1 VNVHDEEF
9 LDEIA
14 LLALGVLPGPEA
26 ETVAVHV
33 RSCESCRALYAQLR
47 PAADLIGYSAEESVG
62 DDEIGAARRKR
73 RIMAS
78 VRDSLQTSPD
88 VVAMRRRSYLPWM
101 AAAAA
106 VVIAGGLGIQNVN
119 LRNDY
124 DREARIAQQASA
136 QRTAQQTAAQRIARQ
151 AAAQS
156 VAQQAVAQRIAHQ
169 GAAQQAAAQRIAD
182 RGAAQQ
188 AAAQR
193 IAHHAAAQQAAAQRI
208 AQQAAAQRIAQQAAA
223 QRIAQQAAAQRIAQ
237 QSAQGTSLDRN
248 VLGLLGPTAKRY
260 AVPHGVVISHDGRL
274 FVALSDL
281 AQPPSGKV
289 YQTWTLANGKK
300 AMTPGR
306 TFVPNGSGVALVEL
320 GVAADDVAA
329 VAVSVEP
336 AGGSRAPT
344 SKPTFIRKLG

>member
-1 VNVHDEEF
+1 MNVHDEEF

-208 AQQAAAQRIAQQAAA
+208 AQQAAAQRIAQQ
-223 QRIAQQAAAQRIAQ
+223 
-237 QSAQGTSLDRN
+237 SAQGTSLDRN

>member
-26 ETVAVHV
+26 ETVAVHA
-33 RSCESCRALYAQLR
+33 RSCQSCGALYAQLR
-47 PAADLIGYSAEESVG
+47 PAADLIGYSAEESAG

-78 VRDSLQTSPD
+78 VRDSVQASPD
-88 VVAMRRRSYLPWM
+88 VVAMGRSRVPWM

-156 VAQQAVAQRIAHQ
+156 VAQQAIAQRIAHQ
-169 GAAQQAAAQRIAD
+169 GAAQQAAAERLAD

-223 QRIAQQAAAQRIAQ
+223 QRIAQQ
-237 QSAQGTSLDRN
+237 SAQGTRLDRN

-260 AVPHGVVISHDGRL
+260 AVPHGVVISHDDRL

-344 SKPTFIRKLG
+344 SKPTFMRKLG

>member
-1 VNVHDEEF
+1 MNVHDEEF

-26 ETVAVHV
+26 ETVAVHA
-33 RSCESCRALYAQLR
+33 RSCQSCGALYAQLR
-47 PAADLIGYSAEESVG
+47 PAADLIGYSAEESAG

-78 VRDSLQTSPD
+78 VRDSVQASPD
-88 VVAMRRRSYLPWM
+88 VVAMGRSRVPWM

-156 VAQQAVAQRIAHQ
+156 VAQQAIAQRIAHQ
-169 GAAQQAAAQRIAD
+169 GAAQQAAAERLAD

-208 AQQAAAQRIAQQAAA
+208 AQQAAAQRIAQQ
-223 QRIAQQAAAQRIAQ
+223 
-237 QSAQGTSLDRN
+237 SAQGTRLDRN

-260 AVPHGVVISHDGRL
+260 AVPHGVVISHDDRL

-344 SKPTFIRKLG
+344 SKPTFMRKLG

>member
-26 ETVAVHV
+26 ETVAVHA
-33 RSCESCRALYAQLR
+33 RSCQSCGALYAQLR
-47 PAADLIGYSAEESVG
+47 PAADLIGYSAEESAG

-78 VRDSLQTSPD
+78 VRDSVQASPD
-88 VVAMRRRSYLPWM
+88 VVAMGRSRVPWM

-156 VAQQAVAQRIAHQ
+156 VAQQAIAQRIAHQ
-169 GAAQQAAAQRIAD
+169 GAAQQAAAERLAD

-208 AQQAAAQRIAQQAAA
+208 AQQAAAQRIAQQ
-223 QRIAQQAAAQRIAQ
+223 
-237 QSAQGTSLDRN
+237 SAQGTRLDRN

-260 AVPHGVVISHDGRL
+260 AVPHGVVISHDDRL

-344 SKPTFIRKLG
+344 SKPTFMRKLG

>member
-223 QRIAQQAAAQRIAQ
+223 QRIAQQ
-237 QSAQGTSLDRN
+237 SAQGTSLDRN

-344 SKPTFIRKLG
+344 SKPTFMRKLG